1 MSNTPITTALLGEA
15 LGFIPANL
23 PRDEWA
29 RVGMAIK
36 SEFPDDAGW
45 GLFRDW
51 SARDAAGFDEAAA
64 LSTWRSI
71 KAGGGVGVS
80 TLLYLAKQH
89 GFKLPRRNKGPHV
102 QGKPL
107 QGRTVQKSAADKA
120 AEEAQQRAV
129 HQAMAQQAV
138 QLWDTASTTG
148 SSAYLQRKGVMGY
161 GVRYAADGCLLV
173 PLRDEKG
180 ELWNVQR
187 IAPAKP
193 AKGTD
198 KLFLKGGRKS
208 GLWHMLGSADAAET
222 VLLAEGYATAA
233 SLRQATGLPVA
244 VAFDAGNLLHVV
256 KALHGLMPDALL
268 VVCGDD
274 DAAAEQKL
282 GRNSGRSKASAAAAA
297 VGGAMVFPKDLPEG
311 GSDFSDMHLAHSL
324 EAVKGCVMDAI
335 EQHHKNAAQ
344 ATESQQGHELGP
356 DAAPV
361 QTGDDPF
368 SVTQYGVWFHGRDKD
383 GNPAR
388 PLWLCSP
395 LQVEALTRNQEG
407 MGWGYLLSF
416 EDPLGVPRQWAMP
429 ARMLSSDGGEYRGM
443 LLNMGLRIATA
454 PMARNRLTE
463 YIQTRKP
470 GAFASCT
477 DRIGWHKRAF
487 VLPHETI
494 GDENE
499 RIVFQSD
506 TAMENTFRIKRDVD
520 DWIEHVGRYCAGN
533 SRMVFAV
540 CCAFAGPMLR
550 PAGMESG
557 GFHIRGGSS
566 SGKTT
571 AARIA
576 ASVYGG
582 PDYMQRWR
590 TTDNALEVIA
600 AQHCD
605 SLLILD
611 ELSQVDG
618 KVAGDC
624 AYMLANEQSKARSTR
639 TGAARSRLSWRLL
652 FLSTGELSLSDH
664 MAEGG
669 KRSRTGQDVRMADI
683 PAEAG
688 KGWGAFEHLHGQQDP
703 ASLAALLTR
712 EAERCHGAVGR
723 AFLQWATANAETLP
737 RRLRDAVNVLTTAW
751 MPQGASGQVARVAA
765 RFALVAV
772 AGAMA
777 TEAGLTGWNEGESE
791 DAVKACFDA
800 WLASRGGSGSGEVT
814 AMLRQVR
821 AFFEAHGEGRF
832 TWWHRAADDHSVKTL
847 QRAGYRRLVDEEGK
861 PVKAEPKVSGPRL
874 NGDDQRLYDDLV
886 PAVATEDMQV
896 EFFVLPEVF
905 RNEVCNGYDYTAVC
919 SVLLQ
924 HGCLKPGKGRSYDDK
939 QRLPGLGQAR
949 CYRITS
955 AIYELEV

>member
-1 MSNTPITTALLGEA
+1 MTGTPISVALLGEA
-15 LGFIPANL
+15 LGYIPASL

-51 SARDAAGFDEAAA
+51 SASDAAGFDEAAA

-89 GFKLPRRNKGPHV
+89 GFKLPRRSKGPHV
-102 QGKPL
+102 SGKSL
-107 QGRTVQKSAADKA
+107 QGRAVQKSAAAKA
-120 AEEAQQRAV
+120 AEEAQQRAA
-129 HQAMAQQAV
+129 HQAVAQQAV
-138 QLWDTASTTG
+138 QQWEAASTTG

-187 IAPAKP
+187 IAPVKP
-193 AKGTD
+193 AKGPD

-244 VAFDAGNLLHVV
+244 
-256 KALHGLMPDALL
+256 M
-268 VVCGDD
+268 
-274 DAAAEQKL
+274 
-282 GRNSGRSKASAAAAA
+282 
-297 VGGAMVFPKDLPEG
+297 
-311 GSDFSDMHLAHSL
+311 
-324 EAVKGCVMDAI
+324 
-335 EQHHKNAAQ
+335 
-344 ATESQQGHELGP
+344 
-356 DAAPV
+356 
-361 QTGDDPF
+361 
-368 SVTQYGVWFHGRDKD
+368 
-383 GNPAR
+383 
-388 PLWLCSP
+388 
-395 LQVEALTRNQEG
+395 
-407 MGWGYLLSF
+407 
-416 EDPLGVPRQWAMP
+416 
-429 ARMLSSDGGEYRGM
+429 
-443 LLNMGLRIATA
+443 
-454 PMARNRLTE
+454 TE

-494 GDENE
+494 GDKDE

-506 TAMENTFRIKRDVD
+506 AAMENTFRIKRGVD

-652 FLSTGELSLSDH
+652 FLSTGELSLTDH

-688 KGWGAFEHLHGQQDP
+688 KGWGAFEHLHGQPDP
-703 ASLAALLTR
+703 ASLAL
-712 EAERCHGAVGR
+712 V
-723 AFLQWATANAETLP
+723 
-737 RRLRDAVNVLTTAW
+737 TTALE
-751 MPQGASGQVARVAA
+751 R
-765 RFALVAV
+765 
-772 AGAMA
+772 
-777 TEAGLTGWNEGESE
+777 
-791 DAVKACFDA
+791 
-800 WLASRGGSGSGEVT
+800 
-814 AMLRQVR
+814 R
-821 AFFEAHGEGRF
+821 AHA
-832 TWWHRAADDHSVKTL
+832 KL
-847 QRAGYRRLVDEEGK
+847 
-861 PVKAEPKVSGPRL
+861 
-874 NGDDQRLYDDLV
+874 
-886 PAVATEDMQV
+886 
-896 EFFVLPEVF
+896 
-905 RNEVCNGYDYTAVC
+905 
-919 SVLLQ
+919 
-924 HGCLKPGKGRSYDDK
+924 
-939 QRLPGLGQAR
+939 
-949 CYRITS
+949 
-955 AIYELEV
+955 

>member
-1 MSNTPITTALLGEA
+1 MTGTPISVALLGEA
-15 LGFIPANL
+15 LGFIPASL

-51 SARDAAGFDEAAA
+51 SASDAAGFDEAAA

-89 GFKLPRRNKGPHV
+89 GFKLPRRSKGPHV
-102 QGKPL
+102 PGKPL
-107 QGRTVQKSAADKA
+107 PGRAVQKSAAAKA
-120 AEEAQQRAV
+120 AEEAQQRAAQ
-129 HQAMAQQAV
+129 QAVAQQAV
-138 QLWDTASTTG
+138 QQWEAASTTG
-148 SSAYLQRKGVMGY
+148 SSAYLQRKGVTGY

-193 AKGTD
+193 AKGPD

-208 GLWHMLGSADAAET
+208 GLWHMLGSADGAET

-244 VAFDAGNLLHVV
+244 VAFDAGNLLHVA
-256 KALHGLMPDALL
+256 KALHGLMPEALL

-274 DAAAEQKL
+274 DAAAEQKI
-282 GRNSGRSKASAAAAA
+282 GRNTGRSKASNAAAA
-297 VGGAMVFPKDLPEG
+297 VGGAVVFPTELPEG
-311 GSDFSDMHLAHSL
+311 GSDFNDMHLAHSL
-324 EAVKGCVMDAI
+324 EAVKACVMDAI

-344 ATESQQGHELGP
+344 AAESQQGHELGP

-388 PLWLCSP
+388 PLWLCSS

-494 GDENE
+494 GDKDE

-506 TAMENTFRIKRDVD
+506 AAIENTFRIKRGVD

-533 SRMVFAV
+533 SRLVFAV

-605 SLLILD
+605 SLLILGS
-611 ELSQVDG
+611 SQ
-618 KVAGDC
+618 KTE
-624 AYMLANEQSKARSTR
+624 NKAR
-639 TGAARSRLSWRLL
+639 
-652 FLSTGELSLSDH
+652 
-664 MAEGG
+664 
-669 KRSRTGQDVRMADI
+669 
-683 PAEAG
+683 
-688 KGWGAFEHLHGQQDP
+688 
-703 ASLAALLTR
+703 
-712 EAERCHGAVGR
+712 
-723 AFLQWATANAETLP
+723 
-737 RRLRDAVNVLTTAW
+737 
-751 MPQGASGQVARVAA
+751 
-765 RFALVAV
+765 
-772 AGAMA
+772 
-777 TEAGLTGWNEGESE
+777 
-791 DAVKACFDA
+791 
-800 WLASRGGSGSGEVT
+800 
-814 AMLRQVR
+814 
-821 AFFEAHGEGRF
+821 
-832 TWWHRAADDHSVKTL
+832 
-847 QRAGYRRLVDEEGK
+847 
-861 PVKAEPKVSGPRL
+861 
-874 NGDDQRLYDDLV
+874 
-886 PAVATEDMQV
+886 
-896 EFFVLPEVF
+896 
-905 RNEVCNGYDYTAVC
+905 
-919 SVLLQ
+919 
-924 HGCLKPGKGRSYDDK
+924 
-939 QRLPGLGQAR
+939 
-949 CYRITS
+949 
-955 AIYELEV
+955 